1 MFYVKQSL
9 QRYCVF
15 DALWKPHAWQKSG
28 RKSTFASQTA
38 LFFYL
43 EYLSKEKMDHYHFLN
58 AFQHLRKVDT
68 NFLIS
73 GRRIHACLG
82 MPNYGGKYL
91 LMPLDCL
98 MGLMWLKIKYDQR
111 WRHLNKVKSVSNAFF
126 VVFFSANLLSLKVI
140 KRSCWFFACS
150 PHFRS
155 VWQDLLTCAQI
166 FVKSPNLLVDCLMSF
181 VVLKQPRLQD
191 QET

>member
-1 MFYVKQSL
+1 MGMWIPW
-9 QRYCVF
+9 VF
-15 DALWKPHAWQKSG
+15 TCCL
-28 RKSTFASQTA
+28 RNIVFRC
-38 LFFYL
+38 Y
-43 EYLSKEKMDHYHFLN
+43 YLSLMPQVTLRCIEYWAFKLDICLPTCQSVSPFLN

-111 WRHLNKVKSVSNAFF
+111 WRHLNKVKSVSNASF

-140 KRSCWFFACS
+140 KRSCWFFACG

-191 QET
+191 